1 MPISFRLLCHKL
13 KNQMSKSDNAEIR
26 ISVRLDE
33 ERMPVDMELSGSD
46 FDEPQ
51 VVKAMLLSVFDMDRR
66 ETLKIDLWT
75 KDMQVIEM
83 DRFMFQTLR
92 GLADT
97 YRNATNNVA
106 MANAMQQ
113 FVEYFGKETEIL
125 PKD

>member
-1 MPISFRLLCHKL
+1 MAK
-13 KNQMSKSDNAEIR
+13 DAEINVK
-26 ISVRLDE
+26 VRLDD
-33 ERMPVDMELSGSD
+33 ERMPIDLELGGTD
-46 FDEPQ
+46 FPEPQ
-51 VVKAMLLSVFDMDRR
+51 SVKAMLLSVFDLERR

-97 YRNATNNVA
+97 YRGATNNA
-106 MANAMQQ
+106 KLANAMQQ

-125 PKD
+125 PKE

>member
-1 MPISFRLLCHKL
+1 MAK
-13 KNQMSKSDNAEIR
+13 DAEIN
-26 ISVRLDE
+26 VRVSLDD
-33 ERMPVDMELSGSD
+33 ERMPVDMELTGTD
-46 FDEPQ
+46 FPEPQ
-51 VVKAMLLSVFDMDRR
+51 AVKALLMSVFDLDRR

-106 MANAMQQ
+106 LANAMQQ
-113 FVEYFGKETEIL
+113 FVDYFGRETEIL
-125 PKD
+125 GK